1 MILGIVVGLAVIQSW
16 FGVGLLLLGTPLL
29 LALGIEY
36 SDVLWTL
43 LPCSLTVSVLQV
55 LIDHRVSK
63 RAVRGVFIYAVPM
76 LLVGIAVS
84 FLSSVRPR
92 LGLIIAGMLTLSAI
106 LRLSPTVAARV
117 QRVASR
123 NEAAIVALIG
133 LMHGMTNMGGSLL
146 LQLATALHRDKLDI
160 RQHTAVSYAIL
171 ALAQLLVL
179 GVSTGNGLRWETMWM
194 AAAAGATFLVLGRR
208 SFNALNQRLY
218 NAALS
223 SFMLA
228 IAALL
233 VWQA

>member
-1 MILGIVVGLAVIQSW
+1 MILGIVVGLALIQSW
-16 FGVGLLLLGTPLL
+16 FGVGTLLLGTPLL
-29 LALGIEY
+29 LVLGVGY
-36 SDVLWTL
+36 SEVLWTL

-55 LIDHRVSK
+55 LIDRRVSNS
-63 RAVRGVFIYAVPM
+63 AVRGVFTYAVPM

-117 QRVASR
+117 QQVASR
-123 NEAAIVALIG
+123 NESVILAMIG
-133 LMHGMTNMGGSLL
+133 LVHGMTNMGGSLL

-160 RQHTAVSYAIL
+160 RQHVAVSYAIL
-171 ALAQLLVL
+171 ALAQLVVL
-179 GVSTGNGLRWETMWM
+179 GVSTGNGLRLETLWM
-194 AAAAGATFLVLGRR
+194 AAAAGATFLVLGRV
-208 SFNALNQRLY
+208 SFNALNQRFY
-218 NAALS
+218 NAVLS